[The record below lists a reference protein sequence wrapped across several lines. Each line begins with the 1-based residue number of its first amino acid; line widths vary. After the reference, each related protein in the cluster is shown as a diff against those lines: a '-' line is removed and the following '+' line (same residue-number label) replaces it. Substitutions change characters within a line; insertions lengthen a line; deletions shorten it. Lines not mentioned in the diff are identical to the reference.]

1 MRYYL
6 IAGEASGDLHASNLM
21 KAIKGYDKEAD
32 FRYFGGDLME
42 QQGGVLVKHYRD
54 MAFMGFIP
62 VLMNIKTILHNM
74 RICQEDIR
82 NYHPDVVIL
91 VDYPGFNLKIAK
103 YVKTKL
109 GLPVHYYISPKIWAW
124 KQYRIHSFRKY
135 VDHIY
140 SILPFE
146 QDFYKKLHYEVD
158 YVGNPSVDSVH
169 KYLNDMAVDRTSFF
183 RMNHIEARQVIAILP
198 GSRKHEIKD
207 NMPLM
212 LKVARK
218 HPQYSIIIAGAPGI
232 EPDYYKQFMV
242 DGRINIIFGQTYQ
255 LLQHSDFAL
264 VTSGTATLET
274 ALFRV
279 PQVVCYSVIGGTLAN
294 IVFKYCFHTPYI
306 SLVNLIRGQEVVKEL
321 FGGLFKETTVD
332 NELSRLISDTRYREN
347 MLSEYDEMINI
358 LGKPGASTRTAQL
371 IYNRIKD

>member
-146 QDFYKKLHYEVD
+146 QDFFKKLHYEVD

-169 KYLNDMAVDRTSFF
+169 EYLNDRVVDRTSFF

-232 EPDYYKQFMV
+232 EPDYYKQFMA
-242 DGRINIIFGQTYQ
+242 DGRINILFGQTYQ

-306 SLVNLIRGQEVVKEL
+306 SLVNLIRGKEVVQEL

-332 NELSRLISDTRYREN
+332 NELSRLISDTRYRDY
-347 MLSEYDEMINI
+347 MLSEYDEMISI